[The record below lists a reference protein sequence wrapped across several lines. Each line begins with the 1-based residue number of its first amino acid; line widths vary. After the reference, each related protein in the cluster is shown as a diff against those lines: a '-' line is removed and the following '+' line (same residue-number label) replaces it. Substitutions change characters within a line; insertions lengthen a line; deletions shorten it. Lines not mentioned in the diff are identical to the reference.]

1 MKKLVRILGLIQQIR
16 NKKQYSAQIRL
27 QLIRTLLFL
36 EYKSYLQNDSS
47 TIVNTRILHYKVYAY
62 GYTNLCLL
70 FREIF
75 IEEEYQYFVSNETS
89 PVIIDCGAN
98 IGMATLYLKWK
109 FPGAR
114 IHAFEPDPSAFSL
127 LKKNVEANG
136 LNQVTLYNKA
146 AMDKAGTLDFFVSQQ
161 TKASLMMSTLRGR
174 MDEEKITVEGID
186 FPQFVKD
193 SNACFLKIDIEG
205 AEKDVFERMHHATGF
220 STLKQIIMEYHHKIE
235 RHPSDFSK
243 MLTILEQNNF
253 EYNLVT
259 RFETPGQFQDV
270 LIYAWRS

>member
-16 NKKQYSAQIRL
+16 NKKHYSVHIRR
-27 QLIRTLLFL
+27 QLIRALLFV
-36 EYKSYLQNDSS
+36 EYKSFINNDSS
-47 TIVNTRILHYKVYAY
+47 VIVSTRILHYTVYSY

-75 IEEEYQYFVSNETS
+75 IEEEYQYFVSNESS

-98 IGMATLYLKWK
+98 IGMATLYFKWK

-161 TKASLMMSTLRGR
+161 TKASLMMSTLQGR

-186 FPQFVKD
+186 FPRFVTE
-193 SNACFLKIDIEG
+193 SNAGFLKIDIEG
-205 AEKDVFERMHHATGF
+205 AEKEVFEQMHKVTGF
-220 STLKQIIMEYHHKIE
+220 SNLKQIIMEYHHKIE
-235 RHPSDFSK
+235 GHSSDFSK
-243 MLTILEQNNF
+243 MLSILEQNQF
-253 EYNLVT
+253 EYNLIT
-259 RFETPGQFQDV
+259 RFESSGQFQDV
-270 LIYAWRS
+270 LIYAWRN